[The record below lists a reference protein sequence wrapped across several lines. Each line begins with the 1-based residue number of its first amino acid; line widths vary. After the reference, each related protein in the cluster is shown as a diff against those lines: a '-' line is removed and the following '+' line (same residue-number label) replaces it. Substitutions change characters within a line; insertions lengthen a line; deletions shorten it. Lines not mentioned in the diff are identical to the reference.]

1 MRKFFTTLQEKFQ
14 RMLSKK
20 DFQSEI
26 DRLPENLSKI
36 EIYRLAYIKGFWEGT
51 TETVSSLEEMNQ

>member
-26 DRLPENLSKI
+26 ERLPENLSKI